1 MPLFRDGKCPPLR
14 RWSEP
19 AQIAGF
25 AACALFINLLAGFAL
40 APLGFTNPIQAQQA
54 AINLQSPVASTLL
67 EVVCDPVVETLYG
80 QWLPLLAARFAK
92 RVPMVQIFWSATWF
106 AVLHI
111 RYGPAYMIHTFFVG
125 WILASCFLFC
135 RQESWIK
142 AYRATALASAAHK
155 TVMAVLFF
163 LFR

>member
-40 APLGFTNPIQAQQA
+40 APLGFTNPIRAQQS
-54 AINLQSPVASTLL
+54 AINLQSPVTSTLV
-67 EVVCDPVVETLYG
+67 EVVCDPAVETLYG

-92 RVPMVQIFWSATWF
+92 RSPIVQILWSAIWF
-106 AVLHI
+106 TVLHI
-111 RYGPAYMIHTFFVG
+111 RYGPAYMIHTFLVG
-125 WILASCFLFC
+125 WILASGFLFC

-142 AYRATALASAAHK
+142 AYRATTLASVVHK
-155 TVMAVLFF
+155 AVMTALFF
-163 LFR
+163 MFH